1 MKRLL
6 AALLITAAM
15 ALPLH
20 AKVYKLPKE
29 DTLCTINFPSEWTV
43 KVEDESLDATS
54 KDEEIYINI
63 EVNDADSIEG
73 AIEETFGYLKKNK
86 VTVDKKTEKKT
97 EGKLNGMDVVDFS
110 WDGKDTDGATKISLT
125 IVQVSAKKGLLI
137 LYWASPEGEKKHQA
151 ELDAIIKSLKKS

>member
-6 AALLITAAM
+6 CTLLLAAAF

-29 DTLCTINFPSEWTV
+29 DTLCTINFPSAWKV
-43 KVEDESLDATS
+43 KVEEESLDANS
-54 KDEEIYINI
+54 DDDEIYINI
-63 EVNDADSIEG
+63 EVNDSDSIEG

-86 VTVDKKTEKKT
+86 VSVDKKSEKKT

-110 WDGKDTDGATKISLT
+110 WDGKDADGATKISLT
-125 IVQVSAKKGLLI
+125 IVQVTAKKGLLI

-151 ELDAIIKSLKKS
+151 ELDAILKSLKKA